1 MNNNTTASKVFIVST
16 KEGAIAAYLS
26 ADQAEDIA
34 GKLNAQGIAAWF
46 DELPINP
53 HLVTHIA
60 TADRNTLQHGASM
73 MSVSTQLVTL
83 DQARAIAGFVEQD
96 GKTMVGYGFGTEP
109 AISCMLDRAGLQGG
123 FIATEL
129 AT

>member
-16 KEGAIAAYLS
+16 EEGGVAAYLCIK
-26 ADQAEDIA
+26 QAEHIA
-34 GKLNAQGIAAWF
+34 HKLNEQGISAWI

-53 HLVTHIA
+53 HLVTHIV

-123 FIATEL
+123 FIATAL
-129 AT
+129 AA